1 MVAMNNSAESLQHN
15 IRVYGWIR
23 MLMMRVF
30 LPLTPIYLTQVG
42 GVTIPQL
49 GLLVSI
55 YALTS
60 LAVNVPTGYLAD
72 RWTRKATIMT
82 GAAVLAAG
90 ALTYALFPGFPGAV
104 AATMLEAIGYAVIS
118 GAAEALIHDTLV
130 AQGKVREY
138 TKTLGRA
145 QSFGLIGNVVLVGL
159 VPLTYAINPRLPFFI
174 GATLSAM
181 FVYLASTLVEPPR
194 SHTVRIVDHNIIH
207 ILRLFVNRNTV
218 LFFVALGLLSNAYR
232 SYTSFES
239 LVMVDLGFRPELHGI
254 LFATASVFG
263 AINGWII
270 HHFKRLT
277 LLQYS
282 IFDTLV
288 GSLLIIIIGA
298 THNLQVT
305 MMCFVIGMGFWRVRS
320 ILYQDHLL
328 ERFGNHRYKATLV
341 SAIGFF
347 DSVHIWMPLLFALI
361 MNHFGY
367 YNGFII
373 IGLLIFTATLPL
385 FIVGAK
391 RLERFRA
398 A

>member
-1 MVAMNNSAESLQHN
+1 MNNFAESLQHN

-42 GVTIPQL
+42 HVTIPQL

-55 YALTS
+55 YALTT
-60 LAVNVPTGYLAD
+60 LLVNVPTGYLAD
-72 RWTRKATIMT
+72 RWTRKATIST
-82 GAAVLAAG
+82 GATVLAAG

-130 AQGKVREY
+130 AQGKAHEY
-138 TKTLGRA
+138 TKTLGHA

-174 GATLSAM
+174 GATLSAT

-194 SHTVRIVDHNIIH
+194 LETVRIVDHNIIH

-218 LFFVALGLLSNAYR
+218 LFFVALGLLSSAYR

-254 LFATASVFG
+254 LFAVASVFG
-263 AINGWII
+263 AINGRII

-282 IFDTLV
+282 LFDLAV
-288 GSLLIIIIGA
+288 GSLLIIAIGV
-298 THNLQVT
+298 TRNLYVT
-305 MMCFVIGMGFWRVRS
+305 MMCFVVGMGFWRVRS

-328 ERFGNHRYKATLV
+328 GRFGNHRYKATLV

-347 DSVHIWMPLLFALI
+347 DSVHVWMPMIFALI
-361 MNHFGY
+361 MSYFGY

-373 IGLLIFTATLPL
+373 IGSAIFTVTLPL
-385 FIVGAK
+385 FVIGTK
-391 RLERFRA
+391 RLENFRIA
-398 A
+398 